1 MWLIESFKKR
11 KLILFNIFLTIYVIT
26 NLVGGERGLVS
37 YFEKKDTFEK
47 LNTKKDLL
55 NTDELTKINDSV
67 PYLKKAVINNDVN
80 EIKDAISKLENTCEF
95 YVERRMNNSIK
106 SLIAG
111 KDINDII

>member
-1 MWLIESFKKR
+1 MP
-11 KLILFNIFLTIYVIT
+11 
-26 NLVGGERGLVS
+26 
-37 YFEKKDTFEK
+37 
-47 LNTKKDLL
+47 
-55 NTDELTKINDSV
+55 LTKNREIN
-67 PYLKKAVINNDVN
+67 YLSKDFDTLN

>member
-1 MWLIESFKKR
+1 MRLIESFKKR

-47 LNTKKDLL
+47 LNIKKDLL
-55 NTDELTKINDSV
+55 NTDELTKINDSIS
-67 PYLKKAVINNDVN
+67 YLKKAVINNDVN

>member
-1 MWLIESFKKR
+1 MS
-11 KLILFNIFLTIYVIT
+11 
-26 NLVGGERGLVS
+26 RGLGDV
-37 YFEKKDTFEK
+37 YKRQ
-47 LNTKKDLL
+47 
-55 NTDELTKINDSV
+55 
-67 PYLKKAVINNDVN
+67 INNDVN